1 MCVHYRNMITLFL
14 SQKMLPLWI
23 IWKARCDVFNNAHI
37 HLRTMLIEFW
47 MLFVH
52 ITRGRHDDLQGS
64 IDVLWQFQVAFK
76 KQWKG
81 FHLFS
86 DTTAG
91 LRWNYTIPSFQCKAC
106 GYCSTCFTYDIICL
120 IICWY

>member
-52 ITRGRHDDLQGS
+52 TIRGKYDDLQGLT
-64 IDVLWQFQVAFK
+64 IVLWQRQVAFK
-76 KQWKG
+76 KRLQG

-86 DTTAG
+86 NTTSSPK
-91 LRWNYTIPSFQCKAC
+91 WNYTIPSF
-106 GYCSTCFTYDIICL
+106 L
-120 IICWY
+120 L